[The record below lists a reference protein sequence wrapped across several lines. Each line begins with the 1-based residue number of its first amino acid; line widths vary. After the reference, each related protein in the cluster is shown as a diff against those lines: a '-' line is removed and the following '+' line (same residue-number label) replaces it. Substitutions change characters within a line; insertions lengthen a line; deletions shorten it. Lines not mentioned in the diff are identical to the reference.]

1 MRTPL
6 LLAAIVASAGAA
18 AARGADPVAPPEA
31 PAAVAP
37 VRGGACSTS
46 AACAARLGRGHVCVE
61 GQCVRYRDRR
71 DVYDVLGLR
80 KSAPAAPERL
90 VPLVAAVPAFG
101 YSPSSGLALGLA
113 GTVGMLLG
121 DPEDTTMS
129 GATGSLLVTTKR
141 QLILQISA
149 TTMLA
154 ANAWELLSDWRY
166 LVYNQ
171 ATYGLGTGGTPLG
184 TGVTING
191 WGELEAVAGAQG
203 MDFDLVRLHQSALRH
218 VFGNVYLGGGYRLD
232 RYTGIEDERLD
243 LAATPP
249 VVTSHYA
256 YSRLKGFDPDA
267 YTASGL
273 SLEAISDARDS
284 TIAPYRG
291 WYAHLRFT
299 GYPTWLG
306 STRSSSVVSAE
317 GRAYLAL
324 SRSDPRNLLALWV
337 LGAGVASGELP
348 YLALPSSGWDQR
360 GTSGRGYVQGRF
372 RGTSQLYAEAE
383 WRFRLTDDGLVGG
396 TAFVNAQTFSRPAV
410 SLPEY
415 GFELEGEHL
424 LDRIRP
430 AGGVG
435 LRLMLLKQSRTAL
448 RVDVAGGNRSVA
460 FYLGAGEA
468 F

>member
-1 MRTPL
+1 
-6 LLAAIVASAGAA
+6 VA
-18 AARGADPVAPPEA
+18 
-31 PAAVAP
+31 
-37 VRGGACSTS
+37 
-46 AACAARLGRGHVCVE
+46 
-61 GQCVRYRDRR
+61 GQCVPYRDRR
-71 DVYDVLGLR
+71 DVYDVVGLR
-80 KSAPAAPERL
+80 QSVPAAPTPL
-90 VPLVAAVPAFG
+90 VPLVAAVPAIG

-129 GATGSLLVTTKR
+129 SATGSLLLTTKR
-141 QLILQISA
+141 QLILQVSA

-154 ANAWELLSDWRY
+154 SNAWELLSDWRL

-171 ATYGLGTGGTPLG
+171 ATYGLGTSGTPLG

-191 WGELEAVAGAQG
+191 WGELAAVPGAQP
-203 MDFDLVRLHQSALRH
+203 MDFDLVRVHQSALRH

-232 RYTGIEDERLD
+232 RYTGIKDERLD
-243 LAATPP
+243 LSAALP

-256 YSRLKGFDPDA
+256 YSRLKGFGLDPDA

-306 STRSSSVVSAE
+306 STRSGTALSAE
-317 GRAYLAL
+317 GRAYVGL
-324 SRSDPRNLLALWV
+324 SPSDPRSLLALWV
-337 LGAGVASGELP
+337 IAAGVPGGRLP
-348 YLALPSSGWDQR
+348 YLALPASGWDQR

-372 RGTSQLYAEAE
+372 RGTAQLYAEAE

-396 TAFVNAQTFSRPAV
+396 TAFVNVQTFSRPAV

-415 GFELEGEHL
+415 AYELEGEHL

-448 RVDVAGGNRSVA
+448 RVDIAGGDRSVA